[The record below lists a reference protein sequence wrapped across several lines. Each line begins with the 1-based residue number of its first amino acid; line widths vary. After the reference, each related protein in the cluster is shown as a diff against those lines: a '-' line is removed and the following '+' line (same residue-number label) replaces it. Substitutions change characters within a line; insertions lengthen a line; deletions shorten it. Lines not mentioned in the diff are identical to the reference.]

1 MNNISRLEKTLMNNK
16 NNALKRGPAIPELE
30 EHRGQ
35 SHSVKNKNNILSY
48 IFSKINNIVNI
59 GSLIAWF
66 VALCANYQ
74 HSVNFLY
81 LFLITLAW
89 SLLSVLVF
97 SSKKITKILYQ
108 GIMPTDF
115 PISLEQTVC
124 LVKPDKQ
131 TKEEFFVAFD
141 HDIAIFR
148 TVKDAKK
155 FINAHKNEEFFKDI
169 GYKTT
174 SLSSI
179 LALSEKHYSFT
190 NTHRVRLKHE
200 VWFFHFYGYEKPEN
214 KNKDC
219 DTFNEG

>member
-1 MNNISRLEKTLMNNK
+1 MNKNISRFEKILMTNK
-16 NNALKRGPAIPELE
+16 NNAFKRGPAIPELE

-48 IFSKINNIVNI
+48 IFTKINNIVNI

-89 SLLSVLVF
+89 PLLHALVF
-97 SSKKITKILYQ
+97 SVKKIKKIFYQ

-115 PISLEQTVC
+115 PLLEQAVF

-131 TKEEFFVAFD
+131 TKEEFLVAFD

-148 TVKDAKK
+148 TAKDAKK

-169 GYKTT
+169 GHKTM
-174 SLSSI
+174 SLSSM

-190 NTHRVRLKHE
+190 NTHRVRLKPE

-214 KNKDC
+214 KNKDYE
-219 DTFNEG
+219 TFDEE